1 MKIVFYSSNANRFDG
16 TLTTT
21 HLPALSTGWQT
32 LAKKHPEHEFIIV
45 AQKPGAFLL
54 DTDGENIIVP
64 SSVETHILS
73 EELSASK
80 VAEAILEIKPD
91 IAIAESAW
99 GAPFDWLSLQD
110 AEIARILRSKGV
122 KVVCHNMKSA
132 LDCFDKRAT
141 SLRLSALGIGVAKSV
156 FVNHALF
163 VSGGNRKEL
172 CRNVYRDAVL
182 SEIKAMHYP
191 VVIKDTTGLS
201 SYGMEVSKDF
211 ESAKVFLHSK
221 RNNSDRIVEEY
232 IEGEQF
238 GIEIYGSAETSYTV
252 FPPFKFSVNAYGI
265 TSPKQSIKIGPIA
278 DFERYKLNDLFE
290 MMGKIAREFNFE
302 GIAQV
307 DLVFSKGKWYVI
319 EINPRLSGMSQTYA
333 ASLGFDLAELMYNA
347 ALCDLVGTRQKKAL
361 NIKFPLLS
369 NENLLA
375 LKAKPYVF
383 HIAQT
388 ENKAA
393 KQERE
398 KGYCEVILTASD
410 FPALSEALEDL
421 ASSFP
426 LLVEN
431 AFVQTAREMLKDLL

>member
-16 TLTTT
+16 KLTTT
-21 HLPALSTGWQT
+21 HLPALSQGWQS
-32 LAKKHPEHEFIIV
+32 LAQKHKEHQFAIV

-54 DTDGENIIVP
+54 DTDGENIIAP
-64 SSVETHILS
+64 EIETHILS
-73 EELSASK
+73 EELSAK
-80 VAEAILEIKPD
+80 EVAEAILAQKPD
-91 IAIAESAW
+91 IAIAASAW

-110 AEIARILRSKGV
+110 AEIARILRSNGV
-122 KVVCHNMKSA
+122 KTVCHNMKSA

-141 SLRLSALGIGVAKSV
+141 NLRLSALGVNVAKSV

-182 SEIKAMHYP
+182 SEIKAMNYP

-201 SYGMEVSKDF
+201 SYGMEVCKDF
-211 ESAKVFLHSK
+211 ESARVFLHSK

-232 IEGEQF
+232 IAGEQF
-238 GIEIYGSAETSYTV
+238 GIEIYGSADTGYTV

-265 TSPKQSIKIGPIA
+265 TSPKQSIKIGPIT
-278 DFERYKLNDLFE
+278 DFERYRLENLFE
-290 MMGKIAREFNFE
+290 MMEKIAREFNFE

-307 DLVFSKGKWYVI
+307 DLVFSNKKWYVI
-319 EINPRLSGMSQTYA
+319 EINPRLSGMSLTYA
-333 ASLGFDLAELMYNA
+333 ASLGFSLAELLYNA
-347 ALCDLVGTRQKKAL
+347 ALCDIAGTKQKKAL

-369 NENLLA
+369 SENLLA

-388 ENKAA
+388 ENRGA

-398 KGYCEVILTASD
+398 KGYCEVILTARD

-421 ASSFP
+421 ATSFP
-426 LLVEN
+426 LLIER